1 MTGNGVA
8 CEEVECLKTCLS
20 ISNSL
25 QQLAFGNNGDYGGGG
40 YYGGNSYGN
49 SYGGNSYGNGGGGG
63 GGYDSMMNN
72 QCNEGGDGY
81 NSYGYGYRGLG
92 GYYDG
97 MGGDMGGNMGEQDPE
112 GQCMIQNNKCVA
124 PDR

>member
-25 QQLAFGNNGDYGGGG
+25 QQLAFGNGGGDYGGG
-40 YYGGNSYGN
+40 NSYAQT
-49 SYGGNSYGNGGGGG
+49 YGNGGGGG
-63 GGYDSMMNN
+63 GYDIMMN
-72 QCNEGGDGY
+72 QCNEGD
-81 NSYGYGYRGLG
+81 
-92 GYYDG
+92 DG

-124 PDR
+124 PDK